1 MKVFQPRF
9 DKNGGSDQ
17 QPNQKRK
24 AVAGFVSDGFGKTR
38 STFLT
43 NCIKNYMAW
52 QGADIKQWPKLQQ
65 TRVKNGEW
73 DTGQCYIK
81 ADHFDTLS
89 QTYGGTD
96 YSSYER
102 YKKVGYT
109 AGKSDVNDIV
119 IHNPVSSQYATVIS
133 NDEKYDQR
141 TNTSLQAGGDP
152 PDITGVCPILEYDGS
167 GWVLTIHI
175 NPSELQWDGL
185 HNSLRQGLG
194 YAKYY
199 FR

>member
-185 HNSLRQGLG
+185 HNFLRQGLG